1 MPRAPERKPARAP
14 NGLGATLRAARDDE
28 SGAAIIEF
36 ALLLPILILL
46 VFGCFE
52 LGRALLVRQAM
63 EGAVRAGAR
72 SLARVPDPSCRPGCS
87 LGAARAVRLTVDQI
101 LANTGLPPGA
111 VSAEP
116 AADAPY
122 GTVVM
127 EASVAFDVSFLDTA
141 TFRKRWDLNVRHQ
154 EQRVGE

>member
-1 MPRAPERKPARAP
+1 MPPVPERQRTLTSKAFA
-14 NGLGATLRAARDDE
+14 AALRAARDDE

-72 SLARVPDPSCRPGCS
+72 SLAQVPDPTCRPGCS
-87 LGAARAVRLTVDQI
+87 LGAGRAVRLTVDQI
-101 LANTGLPPGA
+101 LANTGLPPAA

-116 AADAPY
+116 MADPPY

-127 EASVAFDVSFLDTA
+127 EASVAFDISFLDA
-141 TFRKRWDLNVRHQ
+141 VTFRKRWDLNVRHQ

>member
-1 MPRAPERKPARAP
+1 MPRAPERQRTRAP
-14 NGLGATLRAARDDE
+14 KGFAATLRTARDDE

-72 SLARVPDPSCRPGCS
+72 SLARVPDPTCRPGCS
-87 LGAARAVRLTVDQI
+87 LGAARAVRLTIDQI
-101 LANTGLPPGA
+101 LANTGLPPSA
-111 VSAEP
+111 VSVDP

-127 EASVAFDVSFLDTA
+127 EASVAFDVAFLDSA
-141 TFRKRWDLNVRHQ
+141 TFRKRWDLSVRHQ

>member
-127 EASVAFDVSFLDTA
+127 EASVAIDVSFLDTA